1 LSARRLDRLR
11 EADAIVRNL
20 SQEPGFDKEI
30 WQFPVVLVPL
40 GTTSRPD
47 SVVLQPI
54 DSVDG
59 IDGARRAHA

>member
-1 LSARRLDRLR
+1 
-11 EADAIVRNL
+11 L